1 MHVSPRS
8 LQWQTSISSLGRG
21 TGGRAGEF
29 SIREGGSD
37 VRAREETLFE
47 LLLTAPPG
55 VRFERVNPTA
65 AGDL

>member
-37 VRAREETLFE
+37 VRAREETL
-47 LLLTAPPG
+47 LLTAPPG